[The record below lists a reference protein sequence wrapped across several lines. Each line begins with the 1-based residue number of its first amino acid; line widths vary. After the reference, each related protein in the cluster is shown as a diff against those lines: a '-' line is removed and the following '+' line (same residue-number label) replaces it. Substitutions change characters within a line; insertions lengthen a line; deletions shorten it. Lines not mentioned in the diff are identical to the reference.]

1 MCPEDDSS
9 ATSKTRTLE
18 VVVLGISVEDEFALV
33 ETTSGSQEQFV
44 VMRTVAA
51 DAWSKMDVGTALS
64 IVVTC
69 GRLGRVLRVVPK
81 ATD

>member
-1 MCPEDDSS
+1 MYPEDDSP

-18 VVVLGISVEDEFALV
+18 VVVLGVSIEDECALV

-44 VMRTVAA
+44 VTRTVAA
-51 DAWSKMDVGTALS
+51 DSWSTLDVGTALA

-69 GRLGRVLRVVPK
+69 GRLGRVLRVLPK